1 MTDLPIRL
9 LAELL
14 DEAYRP
20 TPIRQLATGK
30 RKAYHAR
37 AVGKTRAKV
46 EAALASGVVPVNRQ
60 HIRDTLT
67 DAALHILVTNGP
79 GADVI
84 RDIFGSVFGDD
95 DDVAMARI
103 EQGKITPRFF
113 QSS

>member
-1 MTDLPIRL
+1 MADLPLQL
-9 LAELL
+9 LAELI

-37 AVGKTRAKV
+37 AVDKTRAKV
-46 EAALASGVVPVNRQ
+46 EAALASGIVPVNRQ

-67 DAALHILVTNGP
+67 DAALHLLGTNGP

-84 RDIFGSVFGDD
+84 RDVFSSVFHGDAALALSK
-95 DDVAMARI
+95 V
-103 EQGKITPRFF
+103 ETGKIEPRFF
-113 QSS
+113 KVS